1 MCVVCLSYGEKS
13 GKEAGLTL
21 NFAVRDVKDFLKI
34 RKLVKKNNQFV
45 DFGVKSSS
53 FHHVSVQGGHMIHLE
68 NKFGIQISTV
78 FIDFIE
84 QEVLPETSISADQF
98 WFGLAKVVKELT
110 PINKKLLERRTYF
123 QRQIN
128 EWHRAHKGKEFNFAD
143 YKNFLYSIGY
153 IVPEKEPFAID
164 TKQVD
169 PEISKIAGPQ
179 LVVPI
184 MNARFALNAANARW
198 GSLYDALYGT
208 DARKPVEK
216 TIGYNKNR
224 G

>member
-1 MCVVCLSYGEKS
+1 
-13 GKEAGLTL
+13 
-21 NFAVRDVKDFLKI
+21 
-34 RKLVKKNNQFV
+34 
-45 DFGVKSSS
+45 
-53 FHHVSVQGGHMIHLE
+53 MIHLE
-68 NKFGIQISTV
+68 NKFGTQISTE

-84 QEVLPETSISADQF
+84 QEVLPETSISADRF

-110 PINKKLLERRTYF
+110 PTNKKLLESRTYF
-123 QRQIN
+123 QRKIN
-128 EWHRAHKGKEFNFAD
+128 EWHRAHKDKEFNFAD

-153 IVPEKEPFAID
+153 IVPEKEPFSID

-208 DARKPVEK
+208 DVIKSVDK
-216 TIGYNKNR
+216 TITYNKNR
-224 G
+224 GQKVIQWGRKFLDDAFPLINGSWSKVTEVAVKDGCLFYPVIS

>member
-1 MCVVCLSYGEKS
+1 
-13 GKEAGLTL
+13 
-21 NFAVRDVKDFLKI
+21 
-34 RKLVKKNNQFV
+34 
-45 DFGVKSSS
+45 
-53 FHHVSVQGGHMIHLE
+53 MIHLE
-68 NKFGIQISTV
+68 NKFGIQISTE

-84 QEVLPETSISADQF
+84 QEVLPETSISADKF

-110 PINKKLLERRTYF
+110 PTNKKLLERRTYF

-153 IVPEKEPFAID
+153 IVPEKEPFSID

-208 DARKPVEK
+208 DVINPVDK
-216 TIGYNKNR
+216 TTAYCNNR
-224 G
+224 GQKVIQWGRKFLDDAFPCLL